1 MKLNFKRKNVLIT
14 GVTSGI
20 GKSLA
25 DYYFKNG
32 ANVIG
37 TSTKKKLK
45 KKNFQIHKVDFFNEL
60 EKKNF
65 IKYISKLKVDILVNN
80 AGINKIDKIQNIN
93 MSDFRKIIN
102 LNLEIP
108 TTLSNIVSQN
118 MIKMKSGKIINI
130 ASIFGNVSK
139 SMRASYSSSKFG
151 LKGLTRSTALD
162 LAPFNILVNSVSPG
176 FIGTRLTK
184 KILKRKGILKQSK
197 IIPLQRLGKV
207 EEVSQLVL
215 FLSSDYNT
223 YITGQDII
231 IDGGFTS
238 L

>member
-1 MKLNFKRKNVLIT
+1 
-14 GVTSGI
+14 
-20 GKSLA
+20 
-25 DYYFKNG
+25 
-32 ANVIG
+32 
-37 TSTKKKLK
+37 
-45 KKNFQIHKVDFFNEL
+45 
-60 EKKNF
+60 
-65 IKYISKLKVDILVNN
+65 
-80 AGINKIDKIQNIN
+80 
-93 MSDFRKIIN
+93 
-102 LNLEIP
+102 
-108 TTLSNIVSQN
+108 

-162 LAPFNILVNSVSPG
+162 LAPFNILANSVSPG

-184 KILKRKGILKQSK
+184 KILRKKGILKQSK
-197 IIPLQRLGKV
+197 IIPLKRLGKV
-207 EEVSQLVL
+207 EEVSKLVL

>member
-1 MKLNFKRKNVLIT
+1 MKLNFKGKNVLIT

-20 GKSLA
+20 GKSLV
-25 DYYFKNG
+25 DYYLKNG

-45 KKNFQIHKVDFFNEL
+45 RKNFQIYKVDFFNEL
-60 EKKNF
+60 EKKIF
-65 IKYISKLKVDILVNN
+65 LKYVSKLKLHILINN

-93 MSDFRKIIN
+93 MSDYRKILN
-102 LNLEIP
+102 LNLEVP
-108 TTLSNIVSQN
+108 TILTNIVSQN

-184 KILKRKGILKQSK
+184 KILKKKGILKQSK
-197 IIPLQRLGKV
+197 IIPLKRLGKV
-207 EEVSQLVL
+207 EEVSKLVL

>member
-1 MKLNFKRKNVLIT
+1 MTEI
-14 GVTSGI
+14 
-20 GKSLA
+20 
-25 DYYFKNG
+25 FKNSEG
-32 ANVIG
+32 D
-37 TSTKKKLK
+37 S
-45 KKNFQIHKVDFFNEL
+45 
-60 EKKNF
+60 
-65 IKYISKLKVDILVNN
+65 
-80 AGINKIDKIQNIN
+80 
-93 MSDFRKIIN
+93 
-102 LNLEIP
+102 
-108 TTLSNIVSQN
+108 IV
-118 MIKMKSGKIINI
+118 

-184 KILKRKGILKQSK
+184 KILKKKGILKQSK
-197 IIPLQRLGKV
+197 IIPLKRLGKV
-207 EEVSQLVL
+207 EEVSKLVL